1 MFGSSQQGANA
12 YAKVGVETGV
22 TSASPHRLIVM
33 LYDGALV
40 AVSSAMQHMKTGN
53 VAEKGKSVSK
63 AILIIDSGLRAS
75 LNKEAGG
82 AIALNLDSLYEYMST
97 QLLQANLNN
106 QPELLEEVYGL
117 LLELKNAWDAIA
129 GTNTASSTEAPTA
142 SPAKPSAYDSLAP
155 RTTSLARA

>member
-1 MFGSSQQGANA
+1 MFGSSQHGANA

-22 TSASPHRLIVM
+22 TSASPHKLIVM
-33 LYDGALV
+33 LYDGAIV

-53 VAEKGKSVSK
+53 VAEKGKSISK

-75 LNKEAGG
+75 LNKDAGG
-82 AIALNLDSLYEYMST
+82 EIALNLDSLYEYMSI

-117 LLELKNAWDAIA
+117 LLELKKAWDAIA
-129 GTNTASSTEAPTA
+129 DTSKASTAETLIP
-142 SPAKPSAYDSLAP
+142 PPLKPSAYDSLTP
-155 RTTSLARA
+155 RTSSLARA